1 MAQVHQR
8 RARGAGVVGVSDAE
22 GRGMNSGKNTDMN
35 DGDPIRRYLSQLRA
49 GLPARDTERILA
61 EAEDH
66 LRETAT
72 AGLAVGLTE
81 AQAQEAA
88 ISSFGSVRAVVRA
101 HSIRPGNLVRGRTR
115 MQVLGDLI
123 LSAWKLGGIG
133 LTAIGVSGLVVA
145 LMNVTLGRS
154 FVGQVQPGVTF
165 SRASCVY
172 WMAAWTHAHTCA
184 QAAMLEASSDAV
196 ILRGAAGV
204 LGLAVLATYVA
215 WRTVMG
221 SRGTGPGVLLA
232 GYFPVLA
239 AGVFGAGALGLGLA
253 QLVGFNV
260 SYGPGFYLSGAIVAA
275 VVAVG
280 YGSRARPAL
289 RHLAQ
294 TWLRQVRN

>member
-1 MAQVHQR
+1 M
-8 RARGAGVVGVSDAE
+8 S
-22 GRGMNSGKNTDMN
+22 
-35 DGDPIRRYLSQLRA
+35 DPIQRYLAQLRA
-49 GLPARDTERILA
+49 DLPARDTERILA

-66 LRETAT
+66 LRETVA

-81 AQAQEAA
+81 TEAQEAA

-115 MQVLGDLI
+115 MQVLGDLV

-145 LMNVTLGRS
+145 LMNATLGRA
-154 FVGQVQPGVTF
+154 FVGQPPTGVTF
-165 SRASCVY
+165 PQARCEY
-172 WMAAWTHAHTCA
+172 WMSAWTHAHTCA

-196 ILRGAAGV
+196 VLRGGAGV
-204 LGLAVLATYVA
+204 VGLTLLTLYAVC
-215 WRTVMG
+215 RTVMR
-221 SRGTGPGVLLA
+221 SRGAEPGVLLA

-239 AGVFGAGALGLGLA
+239 AATFGSGALALGVA
-253 QLVGFNV
+253 QLINFNV

-280 YGSRARPAL
+280 YGLRARPAL
-289 RHLAQ
+289 RHLGR
-294 TWLRQVRN
+294 TWLRRVGN